1 MHSLHWRLTLSHLLV
16 AVSVVVVT
24 AALSPPLFIQY
35 YERSEQRR
43 FETAANGIARVVDA
57 LAQSGSRQDLKTL
70 VNTSARVIGGG
81 VELDVPG
88 GEAIRAGTVSLLPS
102 EARFATFLTEA
113 GLLKVS
119 VPRAGAEQIL
129 AVQRTVT
136 LWAVL
141 IAIPLALLLAYTSA
155 KATSVQL
162 VEMSRAAEHLAGG
175 NFSISIPE
183 RGPAEVKSLAASMN
197 HMAASLAS
205 LDELRREF
213 VASASHELRAPLT
226 SIRGFLE
233 ALQDGTADTEEIRRR
248 CLQGAAAEAR
258 RMTRLV
264 EDLLQ
269 LSRLQ
274 AGVMEFE
281 FSPTDLGELVRTTSQ
296 GFEPRL
302 RENGVS
308 LDLQVAEAPAVRA
321 DGERLVQVL
330 VNLLDNAL
338 RYSPEGSTIT
348 VRLANDRG
356 GVVCSVGDEGPGI
369 RDEDLSRIFERFHKA
384 DAARPVGDHGAGL
397 GLAIAREI
405 ILRHGGEVFAGNVPG
420 GGAEVG
426 FRLPT
431 SAAVG
436 GAGY

>member
-16 AVSVVVVT
+16 ALSVVIVT

-43 FETAANGIARVVDA
+43 FENAANGIARVVDA
-57 LAQSGSRQDLKTL
+57 LAQSGSRQDLRTL
-70 VNTSARVIGGG
+70 VSTSARVIGGG
-81 VELDVPG
+81 VELDVGG
-88 GEAIRAGTVSLLPS
+88 GEAISAGTVSLLPS

-162 VEMSRAAEHLAGG
+162 VQMSRAAEQLAGG
-175 NFSISIPE
+175 NFRISIPE

-197 HMAASLAS
+197 HMAVSLAS
-205 LDELRREF
+205 LDGLRREF

-233 ALQDGTADTEEIRRR
+233 ALQDGTADSEKIRRR

-281 FSPTDLGELVRTTSQ
+281 FSPTDLGELVRGTARS
-296 GFEPRL
+296 FEPRL
-302 RENGVS
+302 QEKRVS
-308 LDLQVAEAPAVRA
+308 LDLQTADVPTVMA

-348 VRLANDRG
+348 VRLAHEG
-356 GVVCSVGDEGPGI
+356 CIVCSVRDQGPGI
-369 RDEDLSRIFERFHKA
+369 PEGDLASIFDRFHKA
-384 DAARPVGDHGAGL
+384 DAARQVGDHGAGL

-405 ILRHGGEVFAGNVPG
+405 VLRHGGEVFARNLPE

-426 FRLPT
+426 FRLPAN
-431 SAAVG
+431 AAVE